1 MSTAQ
6 TQTPTT
12 SAGQF
17 LRTGRTQIQPID
29 GDRHGGLGDG
39 VFLHGFLFRLHQA
52 DAPRGELVARTGTGD
67 VNFGRRSRR
76 LMRGLDPSV
85 TVDGVE
91 VDPVVSPVSLGRG
104 HSLVQPGENCERFT
118 LRVEKVNKTGGYR
131 RDEGLA
137 TPSKGLSK
145 SIKTPFVSFCSSEDQ
160 GKRTK
165 LNDRQTGSGL
175 KVRFRMRFTSFC
187 SIGFD
192 FEV

>member
-85 TVDGVE
+85 IESFPTFLYSTVKGFKI
-91 VDPVVSPVSLGRG
+91 GNG
-104 HSLVQPGENCERFT
+104 H
-118 LRVEKVNKTGGYR
+118 
-131 RDEGLA
+131 A
-137 TPSKGLSK
+137 
-145 SIKTPFVSFCSSEDQ
+145 
-160 GKRTK
+160 
-165 LNDRQTGSGL
+165 
-175 KVRFRMRFTSFC
+175 
-187 SIGFD
+187 
-192 FEV
+192 